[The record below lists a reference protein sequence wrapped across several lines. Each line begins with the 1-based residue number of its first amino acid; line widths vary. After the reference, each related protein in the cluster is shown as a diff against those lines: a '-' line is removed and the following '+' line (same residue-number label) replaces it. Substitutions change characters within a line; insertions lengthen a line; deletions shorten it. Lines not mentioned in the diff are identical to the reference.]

1 MANKRLVDIET
12 PLGSAVWFRQ
22 MTGTEALSVPFEFD
36 VVLHSESKTLSLS
49 ANAILGKG
57 VTMKVETET
66 GGVRPIHGICTRFA
80 SAGREGDHHVYT
92 AKLRPWLWI
101 ASRRTNCKIFQFKTV
116 PDIVKEVLG
125 EYPYVLTPKLTKTYR
140 PWDYCVQY
148 QESDMN
154 FVMRLMEHEG
164 IYFYFE
170 HAVGSHTM
178 VIADDMSCHASL
190 PGKSSI
196 QYVGADAATTNMEE
210 HIDSWLVRGEVDSGT
225 FFTDDYDFEHPKA
238 DLKAKSNNPMPHTH
252 SEHEHYEWPGGYVK
266 HADGEN
272 YAKTGL
278 EMLEAEHERC
288 QANTNVRT
296 MAPGYR
302 FSMTRCPRSDQN
314 REYLAVAATYFF
326 RDNAQLSTGSGEG
339 DADWGIMVTSQPTT
353 LPYRP
358 QLLTPKPRTHGPQT
372 ALVVGPAGEE
382 IYTDKY
388 SRVKVQFYWDRVG
401 KKNENSSCWIRVATP
416 WAGEK
421 WGMIHIPRIG
431 HEVVVDFLGGD
442 PDYPLITGS
451 VYNANLMPPYGLPAN
466 MTASGIKSRSTKGGS
481 ATDFNEIRME
491 DKKGQEQLYVHA
503 QRNLDTVVEAD
514 ESRMVGNDRATRIN
528 HDDDRFVGND
538 DRHVIKGNQ
547 TVQIDKDHN
556 TKVKGK
562 QNNTVDKDQSNV
574 VHGAR
579 TQQVDGEHREET
591 GGSHLETVKKDHN
604 FTVNG
609 KENNMILGGQN
620 NLAKGR
626 TSIILG
632 DDSFAVS
639 GKTSIMSASGYSVTT
654 GMKYAESCTT
664 RSAMVM
670 ATDETTVLGKQTET
684 IGGMRDTTIGGI
696 DKTTVAGA
704 QTSTIGAAHSM
715 TVGAASSVTVGGAIT
730 RTAGAAISMTAGAAM
745 SFTAGGVVSV
755 TAGGAVTI
763 TAGGA
768 VTITAPV
775 IMLVSATVISA
786 GPVITTSVVSPL
798 YTPGIGNIL

>member
-1 MANKRLVDIET
+1 MANKRLVDIDT

-36 VVLHSESKTLSLS
+36 IVLHSESKTLSLS

-57 VTMKVETET
+57 VTMKVETES
-66 GGVRPIHGICTRFA
+66 GGVRPIHGLCTRFA
-80 SAGREGDHHVYT
+80 SAGREGDHLVYT

-116 PDIVKEVLG
+116 PEIVTEVLG
-125 EYPYVLTPKLTKTYR
+125 EYPYLLTKKLTKTYR

-164 IYFYFE
+164 IYFYFD

-178 VIADDMSCHASL
+178 VLADDMSCHSPLPEKAS
-190 PGKSSI
+190 I
-196 QYVGADAATTNMEE
+196 EYVGADAATTDMEE
-210 HIDSWLVRGEVDSGT
+210 HIDSWLVRGEVDSGK

-238 DLKAKSNNPMPHTH
+238 DLKVISNNPMPHTH
-252 SEHEHYEWPGGYVK
+252 AEHEHYEWPGGYVK

-272 YAKTGL
+272 YAKAGL

-288 QANTNVRT
+288 QGNTNVRT

-302 FSMTRCPRSDQN
+302 FTMTRCPRPDQN
-314 REYLAVAATYFF
+314 REYLAVATTYFF
-326 RDNAQLSTGSGEG
+326 RDNARLSTGSGEG
-339 DADWGIMVTSQPTT
+339 DADWSIMVTTQPTT

-451 VYNANLMPPYGLPAN
+451 VYNADLMPPYALPAN
-466 MTASGIKSRSTKGGS
+466 MTASGVKSRSTKGGT

-491 DKKGQEQLYVHA
+491 DKKHQEQLYVHA

-514 ESRMVGNDRATRIN
+514 ESRIVGHDRSTRIG
-528 HDDDRFVGND
+528 HDDDRFVGHD
-538 DRHVIKGNQ
+538 DRHVIEGNQ
-547 TVQIDKDHN
+547 TVQIEKDHN
-556 TKVKGK
+556 TTVGGE
-562 QNNTVDKDQSNV
+562 QNNTVAKDQTNV
-574 VHGAR
+574 VYGKL
-579 TQQVDGEHREET
+579 TQSVEKDLNEHTSGNHHETVQGEHSFSVE
-591 GGSHLETVKKDHN
+591 KDQKN
-604 FTVNG
+604 
-609 KENNMILGGQN
+609 I
-620 NLAKGR
+620 
-626 TSIILG
+626 
-632 DDSFAVS
+632 VS
-639 GKTSIMSASGYSVTT
+639 GNQTTQVMKDRTVIVFGDTNTVSIGKTTLLASQGFSISTLP
-654 GMKYAESCTT
+654 GMKYSETATFREAHIDGTDTT
-664 RSAMVM
+664 KING
-670 ATDETTVLGKQTET
+670 LQTET
-684 IGGMRDTTIGGI
+684 INGGRKTEINGVDITQITGLHTHSVNGASAYESSLGISLSSPLVINVSGSIVTITG
-696 DKTTVAGA
+696 VA
-704 QTSTIGAAHSM
+704 
-715 TVGAASSVTVGGAIT
+715 AINMIAPT
-730 RTAGAAISMTAGAAM
+730 ISMTAAA
-745 SFTAGGVVSV
+745 A
-755 TAGGAVTI
+755 I
-763 TAGGA
+763 TL
-768 VTITAPV
+768 TAPAITLAGV
-775 IMLVSATVISA
+775 AMGPSML
-786 GPVITTSVVSPL
+786 SPL
-798 YTPGIGNIL
+798 YSPGPTNKF